1 MCALMQEPPRVPS
14 QLGGIV
20 LAAGA
25 SSRMGRPKGAL
36 PIGVDGETI
45 IARVVRVLC
54 EAGLP
59 RVVVVT
65 GAHPAVADS
74 LDLSDGRVRVVH
86 HPGWPDGQ
94 LSSLQCGLRVLE
106 QEGPV
111 QGVVMT
117 LVDVPLVQTAT
128 VATLIE
134 VWTRTGAPIVRPMRG
149 TSHGHPVLFDAAVL
163 PELAAADP
171 QAGAKPVVR
180 AHEAQMANV
189 LVEDAGAFFDVD
201 TPDDYARALTL
212 GAPDPV

>member
-1 MCALMQEPPRVPS
+1 
-14 QLGGIV
+14 
-20 LAAGA
+20 
-25 SSRMGRPKGAL
+25 
-36 PIGVDGETI
+36 
-45 IARVVRVLC
+45 
-54 EAGLP
+54 
-59 RVVVVT
+59 
-65 GAHPAVADS
+65 
-74 LDLSDGRVRVVH
+74 
-86 HPGWPDGQ
+86 
-94 LSSLQCGLRVLE
+94 
-106 QEGPV
+106 V

-128 VATLIE
+128 VAALIE

-171 QAGAKPVVR
+171 QAGAKPIVR

-212 GAPDPV
+212 GAPDPA